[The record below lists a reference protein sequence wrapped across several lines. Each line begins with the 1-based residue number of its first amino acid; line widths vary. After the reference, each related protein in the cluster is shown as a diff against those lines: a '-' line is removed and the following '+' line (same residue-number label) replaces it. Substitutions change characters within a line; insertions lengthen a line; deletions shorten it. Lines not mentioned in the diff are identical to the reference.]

1 MSVPRARSLAYWE
14 RHVWIETRDHLS
26 LGRPPT
32 PDEKQASLA
41 DHCVGTG
48 GEADTST

>member
-14 RHVWIETRDHLS
+14 QRVWMETHDHTSPGL
-26 LGRPPT
+26 PQVQAET
-32 PDEKQASLA
+32 PASLA
-41 DHCVGTG
+41 DHWCGTG

>member
-14 RHVWIETRDHLS
+14 QHVWIETRDHIS
-26 LGRPPT
+26 PGPSPA
-32 PDEKQASLA
+32 PAEKQASLA